1 MRNLGF
7 VAGGPL
13 GVLLRDQALQPL
25 HQLAVPVV
33 PGERPRLGQVQVTLM
48 LERLGSGTVG
58 DSVLQELVDVLGALQ
73 DHDHGG
79 EAACPS
85 RPHRSSFRPASI
97 RVSCLS
103 RCSREA
109 IATWASLMRS
119 REVVRSAMPA

>member
-25 HQLAVPVV
+25 RQLAVPVV
-33 PGERPRLGQVQVTLM
+33 PGVRPRLGQVKVTLM

-58 DSVLQELVDVLGALQ
+58 DTVLQELVEVLGALQ

-79 EAACPS
+79 EAAGH
-85 RPHRSSFRPASI
+85 PHGTVHRGHDRQTGGNRKSQGA
-97 RVSCLS
+97 
-103 RCSREA
+103 
-109 IATWASLMRS
+109 
-119 REVVRSAMPA
+119 